1 MWGNIKR
8 FNMHVISVPLMMQ
21 KKNFKDA
28 LKFLKFGEKLKFT
41 DSRNRGRSHS

>member
-8 FNMHVISVPLMMQ
+8 FNMHVISVPLKMQ

-28 LKFLKFGEKLKFT
+28 LKFLKFGEKLTFT